1 MEFIQLHHLSLTI
14 WMGWVVLEDSRGL
27 SSENVLPV
35 KMVGPRFNPQFS
47 KEVVWANN
55 LKQQISEHHDSEQ
68 K

>member
-1 MEFIQLHHLSLTI
+1 
-14 WMGWVVLEDSRGL
+14 MGWVVLEDSCGL

-35 KMVGPRFNPQFS
+35 KMVRPRFNPQFS